1 MARSPFAGKRS
12 LEFQIGAAIILASMS
27 IASSATHP
35 HPPAAVVPL
44 RWDDGVWRV
53 GDKNL
58 TLETVVEL
66 FEAGQEADEI
76 ARDFEGV
83 ERATIY
89 SVIGYYLGHRA
100 ELADYLAQRRAQVA
114 AQRAAAH
121 AEAQEIRRRLEAR
134 HAR

>member
-1 MARSPFAGKRS
+1 MERRERLLDLQFAMAIVF
-12 LEFQIGAAIILASMS
+12 ASMS
-27 IASSATHP
+27 IASSVTHP
-35 HPPAAVVPL
+35 NPPAAVDPL

-53 GDKNL
+53 GDGNL

-121 AEAQEIRRRLEAR
+121 AEAQAIRRRLEAR